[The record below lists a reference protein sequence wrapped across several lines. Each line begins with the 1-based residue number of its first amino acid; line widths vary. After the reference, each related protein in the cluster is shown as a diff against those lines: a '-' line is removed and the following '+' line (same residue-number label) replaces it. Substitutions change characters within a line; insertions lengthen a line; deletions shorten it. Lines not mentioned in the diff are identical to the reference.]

1 MNFDLKENLCECA
14 IRNSGVRLS
23 NSGKLLIPIRK
34 LYKHFADA
42 GETTNAGIYK
52 KPSAPQECGAEGFI

>member
-1 MNFDLKENLCECA
+1 MWVRYKEL
-14 IRNSGVRLS
+14 SGIRLS
-23 NSGKLLIPIRK
+23 NSGKLLIPTRK

-42 GETTNAGIYK
+42 GKTTYAGIYK